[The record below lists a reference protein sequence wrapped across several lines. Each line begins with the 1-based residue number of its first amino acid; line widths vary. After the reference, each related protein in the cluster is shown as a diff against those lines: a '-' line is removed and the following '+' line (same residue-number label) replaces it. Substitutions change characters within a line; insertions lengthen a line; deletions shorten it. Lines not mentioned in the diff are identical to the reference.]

1 MEELRFEI
9 AEDMEDERIDK
20 CMSLLA
26 EESVTVFYSEADQ
39 RWKCSGQWETCKRQL
54 SCQV

>member
-20 CMSLLA
+20 CISLLA
-26 EESVTVFYSEADQ
+26 EESVTVFYSETDQ
-39 RWKCSGQWETCKRQL
+39 GRQCPGKR
-54 SCQV
+54 